1 MLKFQKIR
9 YRNFLSSGN
18 YWTEIDFQKTS
29 STLIIGKNGAGKST
43 MLDALTFSLFN
54 KPFRKINKSQLVN
67 TVNEKDCLVEV
78 YFSIGKDEY
87 KVSRGIKP
95 NIFTVNKNGKILDEL
110 ASSNDQQKWLE
121 QNVLKLNYKSFT
133 QIVILG
139 SSSFVPFMQLSSQNR
154 REVVEDLLD
163 IKIFSTMNDIT
174 KANLKML
181 REQVRELE
189 YKKENIKDKIDTQ
202 NSFIE
207 EIKKRNAEDVND
219 KELKLEELDKDL
231 LKVNKLNL
239 KINKEI
245 ENKTK
250 ELEEYQN
257 SSSKLKK
264 LESIKIKL
272 LQKIKDISETHSFFE
287 DNNVCPTC
295 TQQIEDD
302 FRLNKIADIQD
313 KKNELENACNELG
326 ENISKE
332 SENEKA
338 FLELTKVINKFNNEL
353 TSNNVKILELEK
365 QKKNLQQEIQKLTV
379 RNSEVNIENDK
390 LERLKG
396 SLEQVIS
403 EIADKKDEML
413 NYEFIHNLLK
423 DGGAKTSIIRKYL
436 PVINKNL
443 NKYLDILEF
452 SINFSLDEEFNE
464 KALNP
469 IYEDF
474 SYDSFSEGE
483 KMRIDLA
490 LLFTWREIAKLKNS
504 VNTNLL
510 ILDEVFDSSLDDY
523 GTDNFTK
530 IIRYVI
536 KDSNV
541 FIISHKTEEL
551 EDKFDRTLVFEKQR
565 GFGILI
571 DN

>member
-1 MLKFQKIR
+1 MLKFIKIR
-9 YRNFLSSGN
+9 YKNFLSSGN
-18 YWTEIDFQKTS
+18 YWTEIDFQKTN

-67 TVNEKDCLVEV
+67 TINEKECIVEV
-78 YFSIGKDEY
+78 YFEIGKDKY
-87 KVSRGIKP
+87 KITRGIKP
-95 NIFTVNKNGKILDEL
+95 NIFLINKNGKNLDEL
-110 ASSNDQQKWLE
+110 SSTNDQQKWLE
-121 QNVLKLNYKSFT
+121 QNILKMNYKSFT

-154 REVVEDLLD
+154 REVVEDILD

-174 KANLKML
+174 KVNLKML

-189 YKKENIKDKIDTQ
+189 YKRENVSDKIETQKNFVDEIRKRNEEDVSDKENKL
-202 NSFIE
+202 S
-207 EIKKRNAEDVND
+207 
-219 KELKLEELDKDL
+219 ELNETF
-231 LKVNKLNL
+231 N
-239 KINKEI
+239 KINKNNLKTGEEI
-245 ENKTK
+245 DKKTN
-250 ELEEYQN
+250 ELREYETSPN
-257 SSSKLKK
+257 KLKK
-264 LESIKIKL
+264 FESIKIKL
-272 LQKIKDISETHSFFE
+272 VQKIKDISDTKLFFE
-287 DNNVCPTC
+287 EHNICPTC
-295 TQQIEDD
+295 TQEIENE
-302 FRLNKIADIQD
+302 FRLNKIADIQI
-313 KKNELENACNELG
+313 KKDELKNACDELE

-332 SENEKA
+332 SENEKT
-338 FLELTKVINKFNNEL
+338 FLDLTKIIFKLNNEL
-353 TSNNVKILELEK
+353 NSNNIKLSEIEK
-365 QKKNLQQEIQKLTV
+365 QKKNLQQEIQRLTV
-379 RNSEVNIENDK
+379 RSTEVNIENDK
-390 LERLKG
+390 LERLRG
-396 SLEQVIS
+396 SLEEIIS
-403 EIADKKDEML
+403 EIADKKDEIA
-413 NYEFIHNLLK
+413 NYEFIYNLLK

-452 SINFSLDEEFNE
+452 SINFSLDGEFNE

-490 LLFTWREIAKLKNS
+490 LLFTWREVAKLKNS

-530 IIRYVI
+530 IIKYVL

-541 FIISHKTEEL
+541 FVISHKTEEL
-551 EDKFDRTLVFEKQR
+551 EDKFDRTLVFQKQK
-565 GFGILI
+565 GFGVLI
-571 DN
+571 DT

>member
-1 MLKFQKIR
+1 MLKFIKIR
-9 YRNFLSSGN
+9 YKNFLSSGN
-18 YWTEIDFQKTS
+18 YWTEIDFQKTN

-67 TVNEKDCLVEV
+67 TINEKECIVEV
-78 YFSIGKDEY
+78 YFEIGKDKY
-87 KVSRGIKP
+87 KITRGIKP
-95 NIFTVNKNGKILDEL
+95 NIFLINKNGKNLDEL
-110 ASSNDQQKWLE
+110 SSTNDQQKWLE
-121 QNVLKLNYKSFT
+121 QNILKMNYKSFT

-154 REVVEDLLD
+154 REVVEDILD

-174 KANLKML
+174 KVNLKML

-189 YKKENIKDKIDTQ
+189 YKKENVSDKIETQ
-202 NSFIE
+202 KNFVD
-207 EIKKRNAEDVND
+207 EIRKRNEEDVSD
-219 KELKLEELDKDL
+219 KE
-231 LKVNKLNL
+231 NKLSELNETFS
-239 KINKEI
+239 KINKNNLKTGEEI
-245 ENKTK
+245 DKKTN
-250 ELEEYQN
+250 ELREYETSTN
-257 SSSKLKK
+257 KLKK
-264 LESIKIKL
+264 FESIKIKL
-272 LQKIKDISETHSFFE
+272 VQKIKDISDTKLFFE
-287 DNNVCPTC
+287 EHNICPTC
-295 TQQIEDD
+295 TQEIENE
-302 FRLNKIADIQD
+302 FRLNKIADIQI
-313 KKNELENACNELG
+313 KKDELKNACDELE

-332 SENEKA
+332 SENEKT
-338 FLELTKVINKFNNEL
+338 FLDLTKIISKLNNEL
-353 TSNNVKILELEK
+353 NSNNIKLSEIEK
-365 QKKNLQQEIQKLTV
+365 QKKNLQQEIQRLTV
-379 RNSEVNIENDK
+379 RSTEVNIENDK
-390 LERLKG
+390 LERLRG
-396 SLEQVIS
+396 SLEEIIS
-403 EIADKKDEML
+403 EIADKKDEIA
-413 NYEFIHNLLK
+413 NYEFIYNLLK

-452 SINFSLDEEFNE
+452 SINFSLDGEFNE

-490 LLFTWREIAKLKNS
+490 LLFTWREVAKLKNS

-530 IIRYVI
+530 IIKYVL

-541 FIISHKTEEL
+541 FVISHKTEEL
-551 EDKFDRTLVFEKQR
+551 EDKFDRTLVFQKQK
-565 GFGILI
+565 GFGVLI
-571 DN
+571 DT